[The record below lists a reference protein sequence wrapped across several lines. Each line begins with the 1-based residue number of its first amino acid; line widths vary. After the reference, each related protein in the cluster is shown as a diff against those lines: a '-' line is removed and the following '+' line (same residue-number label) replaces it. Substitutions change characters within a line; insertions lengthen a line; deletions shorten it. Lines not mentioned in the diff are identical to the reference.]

1 MSIPNFPAPGRGTR
15 FLVLASIVLVIGQA
29 SAQTAAT
36 AVSAPAAAIGVTDG
50 ESPGSRIEVTE
61 LKRGSG
67 DTVTLRFTLINDSGE
82 QVRVAD
88 LLGGVV
94 SGYNVSGVHLIDP
107 VGKKKYLVVT
117 DSQKNCV
124 CSANL
129 SHALPAGQRLN
140 LWAKFPAPPAEVG
153 KVSLIFPHFIPMDDV
168 PLG

>member
-1 MSIPNFPAPGRGTR
+1 MHQVTSRGTR
-15 FLVLASIVLVIGQA
+15 AALAGGTLFFMAGLA
-29 SAQTAAT
+29 LAQ
-36 AVSAPAAAIGVTDG
+36 SPAAAPVAATEG

-67 DTVTLRFTLINDSGE
+67 DTVMLRFTLINDAGE
-82 QVRVAD
+82 QLRLAD

-117 DSQKNCV
+117 DSQNNCV
-124 CSANL
+124 CSSNL

-140 LWAKFPAPPAEVG
+140 LWAKFPAPPADVR
-153 KVSLIFPHFIPMDDV
+153 KVSLVFPHFIPTDDV